1 MSLIPLFLQSPPGQ
15 TPDVQ
20 IFGFLFDQI
29 GKSVTEFA
37 NEGAAALIGYLGPTA
52 VVLLTIYVLL
62 WGVAM
67 AAGQISE
74 PFTDGMKRIIRMC
87 IIVGFALT
95 AGIYQ
100 STVVDL
106 FQRAPANIANVMT
119 GGSNFASDY
128 DDTNDLANMLDNTVS
143 NGFRIGGSAWKQ
155 GEEHNATSKMV
166 GFTATGVTY
175 QVLAI
180 LVCLISLLIV
190 GVAGGIIFVAFLAM
204 SILLA
209 IGPLFIMMAIF
220 PSQQRWLEM
229 WMGQT
234 VNFALLF
241 ILEALTCS
249 LLFKMI
255 DDYINML
262 DTFGPG
268 VELHDVLMICLRVV
282 GLTIVCIA
290 ILSQMSGIASA
301 LAGGAS
307 IQAANVTGKLAGM
320 GMDMASGAASGART
334 AVRGAVA
341 FAYGA
346 KGKSFDSQRTD
357 AEWAGRAL
365 RRGVGMARRTFG
377 KGNEVK
383 KDDGKK

>member
-1 MSLIPLFLQSPPGQ
+1 MNFIPLFLQANPPPQ
-15 TPDVQ
+15 ELNDTQ
-20 IFGFLFDQI
+20 IVRFLFEEI
-29 GKSVTEFA
+29 GDAVTTFA
-37 NEGAAALIGYLGPTA
+37 NEGAASLIGYLGPTA

-106 FQRAPANIANVMT
+106 FQRAPANIANAMT
-119 GGSNFASDY
+119 GASSGFIADY
-128 DDTNDLANMLDNTVS
+128 DKTNDIAEMLDNTLTK
-143 NGFRIGGSAWKQ
+143 GFSVGEKAWKA
-155 GEEHNATSKMV
+155 GEEQNAK
-166 GFTATGVTY
+166 GDFIKFTATGVTY

-180 LVCLISLLIV
+180 MLCVISLLIV
-190 GVAGGIIFVAFLAM
+190 GVAAGMIFVAFLAM

-241 ILEALTCS
+241 ILEALGCS
-249 LLFKMI
+249 LLFSMVDK
-255 DDYINML
+255 YLGTLN
-262 DTFGPG
+262 TFGEG
-268 VELHDVLMICLRVV
+268 VAIYDVLMVCLKAI
-282 GLTIVCIA
+282 GLTIASIA
-290 ILSQMSGIASA
+290 VLTQLNGIASA

-307 IQAANVTGKLAGM
+307 LQAANVAGKLAGM
-320 GMDMASGAASGART
+320 GMGAASGART
-334 AVRGAVA
+334 AMRGALA

-346 KGKSFDSQRTD
+346 KGKSFDTQRSD
-357 AEWAGRAL
+357 SEWIGRGL